1 MNLRS
6 RVRLGAAVVSAVLL
20 LSSCYPL
27 LHEVHITS
35 PTDGEYTTESTVSID
50 VYTSSEIARLE
61 VFYNGNLLGGLTEY
75 TVDVVSNDENTVAAN
90 GYDEIGNLVE
100 SDAVTFYHD
109 GIDPELTVE
118 MSGSGRTLSFS
129 GEAPD
134 NYFIA
139 SFTYEHQT
147 VADISGSIVPESDGS
162 WLLTLTDVP
171 YSNDT
176 QTITFSVADPA
187 GNTDSVPHT
196 FTLRDEVRPA
206 LSVDSPATGTTH
218 QPSEINFSGTAT
230 DDFNLAVLC
239 YGVDHEELVVLSTGA
254 SGAFGVPIDFTGAA
268 DGTHEVRFIA
278 IDSSFNFTQVIVSLT
293 ISAS

>member
-206 LSVDSPATGTTH
+206 LSFTASPTTGTVDV
-218 QPSEINFSGTAT
+218 PLSFSGTAT
-230 DDFNLAVLC
+230 DDFSLAVLW
-239 YGVDHEELVVLSTGA
+239 YGVDDDELAVLETGA
-254 SGAFGVPIDFTGAA
+254 NGSFSVPIEFSV

-293 ISAS
+293 IAAS